1 MKKSLVV
8 FRMDNKEVET
18 YQQKKRRLFGRFHHM
33 ATYLEELGCLLNV
46 EKRED
51 DIWSIVKSD
60 AFVEKAK
67 GLEWTLLFKDVF
79 PFKNKELLQE
89 VLKNY
94 VEDWNVPYS
103 LFISHSE
110 YCGLVSISSLY
121 EINWYLYFPD
131 EIICLTRMDY
141 KEHIIVDY
149 YKEDDEELIEVEIK
163 KSL

>member
-33 ATYLEELGCLLNV
+33 AAYLEELGCLLNV

-79 PFKNKELLQE
+79 PFKN
-89 VLKNY
+89 
-94 VEDWNVPYS
+94 
-103 LFISHSE
+103 
-110 YCGLVSISSLY
+110 
-121 EINWYLYFPD
+121 
-131 EIICLTRMDY
+131 
-141 KEHIIVDY
+141 
-149 YKEDDEELIEVEIK
+149 
-163 KSL
+163 